1 LSGSS
6 AHARRMMKTRPNRT
20 PKRCPKCGSH
30 EIVPIMYGYP
40 MPEAMAAANEGKIKL
55 GGCLVG
61 ERDPQKHCKAC
72 GTEFDFRPLQA
83 TRRPRLKK

>member
-1 LSGSS
+1 
-6 AHARRMMKTRPNRT
+6 
-20 PKRCPKCGSH
+20 
-30 EIVPIMYGYP
+30 MYGYP